1 MEKELMQIQQGTYA
15 EDIISPREA
24 MLLAEQW
31 HIKLPE
37 NSVTSSHRN
46 LNKEEWNRHID
57 EDFSDF
63 DIVRH
68 CVLNCLAGYR
78 VEDQERNKAGMLY
91 INVLKLPY
99 ESMFER
105 ANIVIVRDTLIEWNM
120 NTRGAKL
127 EKEDR
132 FIELIQNVKPIFDQL
147 NQYTLL
153 DFINESKC
161 KEIEKLLCELYRTLK
176 ISINNPFVTT
186 SKTLHFYMPQ
196 LFIPIDRTYT
206 VNYFTNYRG
215 ADLPNKENKKDLVK
229 WAISFHKLL
238 AQLYYRFEEDF
249 NELSTQTKIP
259 VTKLLDDVLIG
270 FAIYRR
276 SYCAKFDPHKY
287 IKILT

>member
-46 LNKEEWNRHID
+46 LNKDEWNRHID

-153 DFINESKC
+153 DFINESK
-161 KEIEKLLCELYRTLK
+161 LALSK
-176 ISINNPFVTT
+176 I
-186 SKTLHFYMPQ
+186 
-196 LFIPIDRTYT
+196 
-206 VNYFTNYRG
+206 
-215 ADLPNKENKKDLVK
+215 
-229 WAISFHKLL
+229 
-238 AQLYYRFEEDF
+238 
-249 NELSTQTKIP
+249 
-259 VTKLLDDVLIG
+259 
-270 FAIYRR
+270 
-276 SYCAKFDPHKY
+276 
-287 IKILT
+287 